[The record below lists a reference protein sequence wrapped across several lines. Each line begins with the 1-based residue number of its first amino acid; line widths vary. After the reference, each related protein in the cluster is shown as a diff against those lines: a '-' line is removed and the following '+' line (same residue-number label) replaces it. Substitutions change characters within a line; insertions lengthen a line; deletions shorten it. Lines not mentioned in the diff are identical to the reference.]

1 MIGDG
6 AAQVYVPI
14 VFTIGAPGQQPQ
26 PTRFL
31 IESGSNQDGKR
42 MESVEYSA
50 YPRANPLVAN
60 DRPGAPYRTRATT
73 LSQHE
78 HVQGSALE

>member
-1 MIGDG
+1 
-6 AAQVYVPI
+6 
-14 VFTIGAPGQQPQ
+14 
-26 PTRFL
+26 
-31 IESGSNQDGKR
+31 